1 MMETRGL
8 SAVTEPFL
16 VYDEG
21 SLRRWCLL
29 TEEVNVGYVRPLK
42 RLEGT
47 SADGSVIGIEEDPDV
62 G

>member
-1 MMETRGL
+1 V
-8 SAVTEPFL
+8 ATEPFL